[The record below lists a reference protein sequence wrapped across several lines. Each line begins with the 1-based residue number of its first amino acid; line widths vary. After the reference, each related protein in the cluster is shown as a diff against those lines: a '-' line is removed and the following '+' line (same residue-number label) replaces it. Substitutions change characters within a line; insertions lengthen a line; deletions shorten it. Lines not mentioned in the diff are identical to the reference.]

1 MLSSMTPTIVLKDG
15 EPLLVTGSPG
25 GSTIITTTLQVIL
38 NVIDHGMNLDEAVA
52 SPRFHHQW
60 RPDRVIHEE
69 SAFSEETTEKLLE
82 IGHRNL
88 NTIPPYY
95 GRGIG
100 DANSVMK
107 LPDGFIGVS
116 DPRNAGGAKG
126 VGAR

>member
-1 MLSSMTPTIVLKDG
+1 MDGLRLKRGLTPTMSKV
-15 EPLLVTGSPG
+15 VS
-25 GSTIITTTLQVIL
+25 
-38 NVIDHGMNLDEAVA
+38 EA
-52 SPRFHHQW
+52 
-60 RPDRVIHEE
+60 
-69 SAFSEETTEKLLE
+69 TTEKLLE

-88 NTIPPYY
+88 NTIPSYY